1 MPIGLTASLTRGQV
15 DYNLGA
21 LSQKLNTL
29 MEDVDDF
36 QFFVVGAQDTD
47 FATLGYTADE
57 ITLLRTCSAEMDQL
71 RRIYQGLE
79 ALADAKDFR
88 TFLRRVWGTG
98 FPPPPP
104 GTGL

>member
-21 LSQKLNTL
+21 LSQKLNTV
-29 MEDVDDF
+29 MEDIDDF
-36 QFFVVGAQDTD
+36 QFFTETTQDAD
-47 FATLGYTADE
+47 LETLGYTPDE
-57 ITLLRTCSAEMDQL
+57 IALLRTCSSEMDQL

-79 ALADAKDFR
+79 ALATAKDFR

-104 GTGL
+104 GAGI